1 MSLFDENKVIADGCL
16 VNGSPEAAKY
26 GMNLDL
32 FSGDSY
38 LWENPDSIW
47 ISNIFSNKPGEGN
60 FSKLVNNILG
70 AGKICIVP
78 TPLGKMPAILKHLGF
93 KPYQDPEDGC
103 LLLVKEPKGTSTQKD

>member
-1 MSLFDENKVIADGCL
+1 MSLFNKDEPIADGCL

-26 GMNLDL
+26 GMTLEL

-38 LWENPDSIW
+38 LWEKPKTVY

-60 FSKLVNNILG
+60 FSKLVNTILE
-70 AGKICIVP
+70 AGKICVVP

-93 KPYQDPEDGC
+93 KPYRDPEDGC
-103 LLLVKEPKGTSTQKD
+103 LLLVKEPGE